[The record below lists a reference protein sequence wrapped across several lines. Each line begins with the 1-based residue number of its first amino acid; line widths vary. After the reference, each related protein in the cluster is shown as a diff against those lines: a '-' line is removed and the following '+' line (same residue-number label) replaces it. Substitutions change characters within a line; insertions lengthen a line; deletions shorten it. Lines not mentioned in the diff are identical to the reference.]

1 MATRIAPR
9 FQAPPAGSVY
19 APGRVVAGRT
29 PASLVE
35 SANHL
40 NGCRFLRDF
49 SLQVDGYALQ
59 DYPNDS
65 SIYVDPGA
73 VAKGPV
79 RFLWTVSPYA
89 SHVYLGAWHIAA
101 EAAKGGGSGLSMGI
115 YTFPAGVLVAGPWAV
130 SSDRLKTVGVNE
142 PGQRVRGEGYVCT
155 VWGTELLDVSAQRGA
170 AVELRVTPSFVR
182 LYAIDIIEVYAGEF
196 T

>member
-1 MATRIAPR
+1 MTRISPR
-9 FQAPPAGSVY
+9 FQAAPDPSTY

-29 PASLVE
+29 PSSLVE

-59 DYPNDS
+59 DYPNDPS
-65 SIYVDPGA
+65 LAVDPGG
-73 VAKGPV
+73 VVKGPV
-79 RFLWTVSPYA
+79 RYLWTVSPYA
-89 SHVYLGAWHIAA
+89 THVFLGFWHIAA
-101 EAAKGGGSGLSMGI
+101 EAAKGGGSGLSAAI
-115 YTFPAGVLVAGPWAV
+115 YTFPAGALVAGPWAV

-155 VWGTELLDVSAQRGA
+155 DWGSELLDVSAQRGL

-182 LYAIDIIEVYAGEF
+182 LYAVDIIEVYAGEF